1 MEWDAPGIIL
11 AVHPYGEAD
20 AVATVMTEAHGA
32 HRGLARGGQSR
43 SRAAL
48 WQPGNLVQAR
58 WVGRLADQLGS
69 FSAEMIHPAAALVLD
84 DALALAMLSSVCA
97 TADAALPERQAHPL
111 VFDGLL
117 HLLARLPQGALQLSA
132 LIRWEADLLTELG
145 YGMDLSACAV
155 TGATTGLAYVS
166 PKTGRAVSAEG
177 AGAPAIAKW
186 ADRLLPLPAL
196 LLAAPPRNAPD
207 TATDWQ
213 AGLRLTGHFLA
224 RDVFGLQHKPLPA
237 ARIALYDRITA
248 MMESPDA

>member
-1 MEWDAPGIIL
+1 
-11 AVHPYGEAD
+11 
-20 AVATVMTEAHGA
+20 
-32 HRGLARGGQSR
+32 
-43 SRAAL
+43 L

-84 DALALAMLSSVCA
+84 DALALAMLSSACA
-97 TADAALPERQAHPL
+97 TAEAALPERQAHPL

-117 HLLARLPQGALQLSA
+117 QLLARLPQGAAQLSA

-155 TGATTGLAYVS
+155 TGAANGLAFVS
-166 PKTGRAVSAEG
+166 PKTGRAVSVEG
-177 AGAPAIAKW
+177 AGAW
-186 ADRLLPLPAL
+186 AGRLLPLPAL
-196 LLAAPPRNAPD
+196 LLADPLRNAPD
-207 TATDWQ
+207 DPEDWR

-237 ARIALYDRITA
+237 ARIALYDRVAA